1 VDIKA
6 ANIAESKDYGILRL
20 IVDKCDEALAAL
32 KAASFSAECTQVV
45 AVEVPDRPGGLA
57 QVLETIEKVGLNI
70 EYMYGFSIR
79 HSDCALMVFR
89 FDDAENA
96 SKALSAAGVGIVTCG
111 SCRRFLHFSSRL
123 RTCVRGRFFTRPPQL
138 LRTGP
143 LTSRLG

>member
-1 VDIKA
+1 MYTKQLSVFLGNKPGRLLEVCRLLGRAGVDIKA

-20 IVDKCDEALAAL
+20 IVDKCDEALAAV
-32 KAASFSAECTQVV
+32 KAGSFSGECTQVV

-79 HSDCALMVFR
+79 HSDCALMGFR

-111 SCRRFLHFSSRL
+111 K
-123 RTCVRGRFFTRPPQL
+123 
-138 LRTGP
+138 
-143 LTSRLG
+143 